1 MIKIDKGTEP
11 EPEKYKKGEHK
22 GKEKREVALQELEA
36 KYASTGDVSY
46 SDFKQPI
53 YGYYSDALKAAQHN
67 KCCYCERKEE
77 GDVEHFRPKA
87 KVSQGEG
94 EPKQIGYFWLAYDW
108 ENFLFSCKICNQSY
122 KKDYFP
128 LADNTKRATP
138 SSRNLSAEEPLL
150 INPATENPEDFLDF
164 EGEFIVAKDGNEK
177 GKATIEYC
185 GLDREPLNEAR
196 KESLD
201 LLVYSELSLQAGMPV
216 PETLQDL
223 ILKTLDVK
231 QQFYAA
237 KRAYYEKHIESLL

>member
-11 EPEKYKKGEHK
+11 EPKKYKNGEHK
-22 GKEKREVALQELEA
+22 GKEKRKVALGELEA
-36 KYASTGDVSY
+36 KYANTGDVSS
-46 SDFKQPI
+46 SDFKQSI
-53 YGYYSDALKAAQHN
+53 YGYYSSALKVAQHN

-94 EPKQIGYFWLAYDW
+94 KPKQIGYFWLAYDW
-108 ENFLFSCKICNQSY
+108 ENFLFSCKICNQNY

-128 LADNTKRATP
+128 LADNTRRATP
-138 SSRNLSAEEPLL
+138 SLRNLSNEEPLL
-150 INPATENPEDFLDF
+150 INPATESPEDFLDF

-177 GKATIEYC
+177 GKTTIEYC

-201 LLVYSELSLQAGMPV
+201 SLITFIFMLRAGMALPQHV
-216 PETLQDL
+216 QDRILQ
-223 ILKTLDVK
+223 TLDAK

-237 KRAYYEKHIESLL
+237 KKAFYEKHIKPLP